1 MSSLR
6 PFAKMGPKRLRF
18 SFFALS
24 LVVHL
29 TVASLLL
36 SATLSR
42 HHCAPV
48 PSELR
53 VCLAPAVV
61 HQQDVTPAEMPPKS
75 PEPDGTQAAKE
86 TESKHATELKSSDK
100 SELLNARPTPQPTN
114 HKAARISTPMRLD
127 GQRFEFPYYLN
138 VLKSKLAEAWLYPSD
153 AIAGKKA
160 LRAKVAFL
168 IHRNGGIDQ
177 MRVEHSSKS
186 PVFDRSVLRAVEAA
200 APFPPLPDGY
210 KEETLGALFVTFEYH
225 K

>member
-1 MSSLR
+1 
-6 PFAKMGPKRLRF
+6 
-18 SFFALS
+18 
-24 LVVHL
+24 
-29 TVASLLL
+29 
-36 SATLSR
+36 
-42 HHCAPV
+42 
-48 PSELR
+48 
-53 VCLAPAVV
+53 
-61 HQQDVTPAEMPPKS
+61 
-75 PEPDGTQAAKE
+75 
-86 TESKHATELKSSDK
+86 
-100 SELLNARPTPQPTN
+100 
-114 HKAARISTPMRLD
+114 MRLD
-127 GQRFEFPYYLN
+127 GQHFEYPYYLN